1 MPTAMTSCASLDKAP
16 KDIPP
21 VTKRLQMET
30 ASSLVPTGF
39 LGRVFLGGFP
49 WGTKKWTKCQGWTLY
64 TNLSMN
70 YWKVA
75 WMMGPYFEQSVVGS
89 SSAMGSYS
97 LTYSLDRFTRHGYLA
112 FTSIYQVSGQT
123 TMQLLVRVISHGYST
138 MDIQPLEIGFIAGL
152 SRGEE
157 PVHNPKHPK
166 P

>member
-1 MPTAMTSCASLDKAP
+1 
-16 KDIPP
+16 
-21 VTKRLQMET
+21 
-30 ASSLVPTGF
+30 
-39 LGRVFLGGFP
+39 
-49 WGTKKWTKCQGWTLY
+49 
-64 TNLSMN
+64 
-70 YWKVA
+70 
-75 WMMGPYFEQSVVGS
+75 
-89 SSAMGSYS
+89 MGSYS
-97 LTYSLDRFTRHGYLA
+97 LISGLDRFTRHGYLA